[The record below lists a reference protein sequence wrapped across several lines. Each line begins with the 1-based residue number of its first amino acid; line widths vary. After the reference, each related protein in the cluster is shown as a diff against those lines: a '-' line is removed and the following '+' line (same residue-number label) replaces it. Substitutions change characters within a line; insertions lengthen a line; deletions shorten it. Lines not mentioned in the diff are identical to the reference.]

1 MINIGEIALNSSGC
15 YLLNDSFSEITGAKL
30 IEIAY
35 WANIKP
41 MSPVSSYAGCDG
53 RCYIFGFPNTK
64 INGLKIYYWK

>member
-1 MINIGEIALNSSGC
+1 MRNIGEIVLNSSGY
-15 YLLNDSFSEITGAKL
+15 YLLNDSFSEIAGAKL

-35 WANIKP
+35 WTNINP
-41 MSPVSSYAGCDG
+41 MSPVSSYAGYDG